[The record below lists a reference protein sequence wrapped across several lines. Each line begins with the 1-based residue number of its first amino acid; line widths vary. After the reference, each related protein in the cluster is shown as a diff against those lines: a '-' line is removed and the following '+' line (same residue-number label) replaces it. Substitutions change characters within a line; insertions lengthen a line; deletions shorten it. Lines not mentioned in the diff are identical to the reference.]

1 MIEELCNFNIAGK
14 YEIAYMVDENLKSA
28 TTSCGGYAGI

>member
-14 YEIAYMVDENLKSA
+14 YEITYIVDENLKSA
-28 TTSCGGYAGI
+28 TISCRGHDGI

>member
-14 YEIAYMVDENLKSA
+14 YEIAYIVDENLQ
-28 TTSCGGYAGI
+28 CYNILWWL

>member
-14 YEIAYMVDENLKSA
+14 YEIAYIVDENLKSA
-28 TTSCGGYAGI
+28 TTSCRSHDGI